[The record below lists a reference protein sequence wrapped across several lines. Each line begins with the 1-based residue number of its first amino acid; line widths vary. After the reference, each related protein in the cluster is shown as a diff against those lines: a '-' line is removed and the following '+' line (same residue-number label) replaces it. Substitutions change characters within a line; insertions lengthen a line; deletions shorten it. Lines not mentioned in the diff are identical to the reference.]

1 MDKNYILKNVI
12 DKMFC
17 RQITP
22 EYRLLRDSIEQ
33 AKEEM
38 RLAEMGFCESTNSDL
53 VDYFTHRRIAAQAQY
68 TFLINQY
75 KESM

>member
-1 MDKNYILKNVI
+1 MDKNDILKNVI

-17 RQITP
+17 RQSTP
-22 EYRLLRDSIEQ
+22 ECRLLLDSIEH

-38 RLAEMGFCESTNSDL
+38 RLAERGFCESTNSDL

-68 TFLINQY
+68 AFLINQY
-75 KESM
+75 KESI